1 MRHWIK
7 SHTTLV
13 VCGINIGIRFTCR
26 LPSSAIYLY
35 DLEIIN
41 ILILQVRIL
50 RFHLVNIY

>member
-7 SHTTLV
+7 IHTTLA